1 MGARV
6 AMKFSYNEGLAT
18 IAIEKIKIMGA
29 VLNLSAKLHC
39 KFSPFFAVNGLDWQ
53 FCFAGKYVLPIP
65 NGK

>member
-29 VLNLSAKLHC
+29 VLELPATANSAHLAH
-39 KFSPFFAVNGLDWQ
+39 F
-53 FCFAGKYVLPIP
+53 
-65 NGK
+65 